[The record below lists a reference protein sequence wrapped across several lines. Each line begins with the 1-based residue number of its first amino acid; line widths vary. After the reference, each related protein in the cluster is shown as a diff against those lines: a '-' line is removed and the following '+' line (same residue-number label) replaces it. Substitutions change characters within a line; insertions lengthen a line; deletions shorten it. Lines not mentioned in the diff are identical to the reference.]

1 MNQTLDF
8 THGIEN
14 NSESEANYIKH
25 LEDFNKQCR
34 IVLEQLLT
42 GQRMNVRD
50 ALIHLGIGHLPRR
63 IKDLRESGI
72 PVKCEFPQK
81 EDGTKKKFKEYWLE
95 KEFINEF
102 LDSKK

>member
-14 NSESEANYIKH
+14 NQESEANYIKH
-25 LEDFNKQCR
+25 LDEFNRQCR

-50 ALIHLGIGHLPRR
+50 SLIYLGIGHLPRR
-63 IKDLRESGI
+63 IKDLREAGI
-72 PVKCEFPQK
+72 PVEDEFPLLD
-81 EDGTKKKFKEYWLE
+81 DGKKGRFKEYWLE

-102 LDSKK
+102 LDSTK